1 MLAGSAGLGQIV
13 VLASTPVLSR
23 IYSPKEFAVFS
34 VFSALSAVLMV
45 LPALRLELRVP
56 IEMEEEEARRTAM
69 VALQCTAVFAI
80 VGSLLLGTVLI
91 FYAEA
96 LRGWDVTGWLWL
108 LPVSAASTAAIAV
121 LNQWAI
127 RSQEYVAISVRNIS
141 RNSTMVLIQLALGL
155 FWDSAAGLLLG
166 FVFANLIA
174 TATMCRSLRIKIG
187 DLFVKHNALGLVSKL
202 RNFSA
207 KMVFSGFLN
216 LAGIQL
222 PIVIFA
228 LYFSTTET
236 GQLGMAQRVLS
247 LPIAIVGLAIGQVFL
262 GKFASAS
269 RGGSGGRKIFL
280 SSTIRLLFIAAVL
293 SVTTALLGPILVPW
307 LLGAAWSQSGQF
319 TAILALGVAAQLVAS
334 PLSQVLIVLGRL
346 KLQIAWDI
354 GRLVIVLSA
363 VILVGEFNGSGE
375 TAVLALSVAF
385 VVTYAV
391 QWLLSFF
398 AVVAVERPPTAKLIF
413 REEDRR

>member
-13 VLASTPVLSR
+13 VLASTPILSR
-23 IYSPKEFAVFS
+23 IYSPEEFAVFS

-56 IEMEEEEARRTAM
+56 IDKEEEKARRTAM
-69 VALQCTAVFAI
+69 VALQCTMVFAV

-91 FYAEA
+91 FCAEA
-96 LRGWDVTGWLWL
+96 LRAWEASGWLWL

-127 RSQEYVAISVRNIS
+127 RSQEYNAISVRNIS
-141 RNSTMVLIQLALGL
+141 RNATMVLIQLALGL

-187 DLFVKHNALGLVSKL
+187 DLFVRHNALGLLSEL
-202 RNFSA
+202 RSFST

-216 LAGIQL
+216 LAGMQL
-222 PIVIFA
+222 PIVFFA
-228 LYFSTTET
+228 LYFSTSET

-247 LPIAIVGLAIGQVFL
+247 LPITIVGLAIGQVFL
-262 GKFASAS
+262 GHFAAAF
-269 RGGSGGRKIFL
+269 RDGSGGRRIFL
-280 SSTIRLLFIAAVL
+280 SSTVRLLFVAAAI
-293 SVTTALLGPILVPW
+293 SVTTVFLGPVLIPW

-319 TAILALGVAAQLVAS
+319 AAILALGVAAQLIAS

-363 VILVGEFNGSGE
+363 VILVGELGGSGR
-375 TAVLALSVAF
+375 TAVLGLSVAF
-385 VVTYAV
+385 IVTYFA
-391 QWLLSFF
+391 QWLLSFS
-398 AVVAVERPPTAKLIF
+398 AIVAVERPSTEKLIYK
-413 REEDRR
+413 EEDQ